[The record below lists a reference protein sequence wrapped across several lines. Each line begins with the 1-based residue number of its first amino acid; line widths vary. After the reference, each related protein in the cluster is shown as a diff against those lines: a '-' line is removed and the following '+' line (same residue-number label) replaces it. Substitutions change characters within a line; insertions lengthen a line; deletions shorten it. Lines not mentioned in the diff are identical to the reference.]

1 MSHRPN
7 TSQASDSQLVQ
18 RCLRGDNQAWRT
30 LVERYARLVHSVPVR
45 YGLPPVEV
53 DDVGQEVFLILAQN
67 LHQIEDPERIGSWLL
82 TTTRRI
88 TWRTIQ
94 KRRREQIGDVGDLS
108 DSEIQR
114 DPTSQENE
122 TPVAQGRTAPT
133 FQELISGWTHQ
144 QALNEGMSLLD
155 ERCRKLLYL
164 LFLDTESPSYD
175 EIGEALEMPVG
186 SIGPTRNR
194 CLAKLRTILEG
205 LGHDDLL

>member
-1 MSHRPN
+1 MP
-7 TSQASDSQLVQ
+7 QVSDSQLVQ

-67 LHQIEDPERIGSWLL
+67 LHQIEDPERISSWLL

-94 KRRREQIGDVGDLS
+94 KRRREQIGDAGDLA
-108 DSEIQR
+108 ENELQR
-114 DPTSQENE
+114 DPANPEGE

-133 FQELISGWTHQ
+133 FQELIVGWSHQ
-144 QALNEGMSLLD
+144 QALTEGMSLLD
-155 ERCRKLLYL
+155 ERCRRLLYL
-164 LFLDTESPSYD
+164 LFLDTENPSYD
-175 EIGEALEMPVG
+175 DISDSLDMPLG

-194 CLAKLRTILEG
+194 CLAKLRKILEG